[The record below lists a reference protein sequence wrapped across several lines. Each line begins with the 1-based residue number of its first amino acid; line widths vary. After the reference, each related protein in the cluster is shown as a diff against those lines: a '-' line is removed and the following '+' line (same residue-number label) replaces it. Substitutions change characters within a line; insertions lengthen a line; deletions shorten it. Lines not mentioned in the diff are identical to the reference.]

1 MDKLP
6 ADVTLE
12 PPALISEHD
21 EEVMLGA
28 DFCMITAV
36 TGIYLLYQVEGG
48 RDPRAHWDE
57 IDAQVDGLKTRAD

>member
-12 PPALISEHD
+12 QR
-21 EEVMLGA
+21 
-28 DFCMITAV
+28 
-36 TGIYLLYQVEGG
+36 YQVEGG